1 MRQIGTLP
9 EEQPART
16 FADYL
21 LTLNISTDLKPA
33 SDGWSVWVHKEDLV
47 PKAKGELEQF
57 QTNPDDPRYQQSISE
72 AETIRRKQEELDR
85 KHARNTVDLRGKL
98 GRGGPLMSTGPLT
111 RTLISIS
118 VVVFLLRWQ
127 EVALFGRTIEGW
139 FLFTNYRPI
148 PGVGLQTDGLR
159 PILQGQVWRLLTPMF
174 LHFSPMH
181 ILFNMYML
189 FQLGRVIEARRSRK
203 EYALLI
209 VLTSLAA
216 NLAQFYLP
224 DLFTVPGA
232 RTGGGPFGGMS
243 GVVYGLFGYVWVK
256 SRYDPASGFYLHPN
270 TVILLLFW
278 LVLCAFNILGPIANT
293 AHVAGLLAG
302 MFIAGVPVWRERM
315 RL

>member
-21 LTLNISTDLKPA
+21 LTLNISTDLKPS

-47 PKAKGELEQF
+47 PQAKGELAQF
-57 QTNPDDPRYQQSISE
+57 QTNPDDPRYQQSVRE
-72 AETIRRKQEELDR
+72 AEAIRRKQEELDR

-98 GRGGPLMSTGPLT
+98 GRGAMSPTGPLT
-111 RTLISIS
+111 RALISIS
-118 VVVFLLRWQ
+118 VVVFLLQWTNTP
-127 EVALFGRTIEGW
+127 LFGRTIEGW
-139 FLFTNYRPI
+139 FLFTNYRSL
-148 PGVGLQTDGLR
+148 PGLGLQTDGLR

-174 LHFSPMH
+174 LHFGPMH

-189 FQLGRVIEARRSRK
+189 FQLGRAIEARRSLG

-209 VLTSLAA
+209 VVASMAA

-224 DLFTVPGA
+224 DLFTIPGA

-243 GVVYGLFGYVWVK
+243 GVVYGLFGYIWVK
-256 SRYDPASGFYLHPN
+256 GRFDPASGLYLHPN
-270 TVILLLFW
+270 TVMLLLFW

-293 AHVAGLLAG
+293 AHVVGMLAG
-302 MFIAGVPVWRERM
+302 MIVAGVPVWRERM